1 MCEQVWSS
9 MREATSSGRADDVS
23 GLCIT
28 RLGAMPAAEAAAWR
42 AVLDRRRREP
52 MGVLPELVVADIEP
66 EPLSRCAAVHTLV
79 DKHQAA
85 AGCLSAG
92 CCDLCLHLTL

>member
-1 MCEQVWSS
+1 
-9 MREATSSGRADDVS
+9 MREAVDGGRADDVL
-23 GLCIT
+23 GLRIT

-52 MGVLPELVVADIEP
+52 MGGLPELVIADIEP
-66 EPLSRCAAVHTLV
+66 EPLSRYAAVHTLA
-79 DKHQAA
+79 KAEQLA

-92 CCDLCLHLTL
+92 CCDAA